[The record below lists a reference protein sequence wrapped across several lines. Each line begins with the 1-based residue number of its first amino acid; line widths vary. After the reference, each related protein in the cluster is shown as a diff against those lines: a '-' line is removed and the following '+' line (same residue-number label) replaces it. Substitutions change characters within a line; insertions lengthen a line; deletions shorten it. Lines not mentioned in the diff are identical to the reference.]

1 MKHTT
6 LMRHTDLIVTL
17 CQEEICKNG
26 ESLWNNLLEDYVV
39 NDKFKGGR
47 YYSNLQTIVTSF
59 SSKLDKDQIDAIWR
73 GTDTCL
79 DFALEFLGPANYDS
93 YEGNKLKDII
103 SESIEG
109 VYTDIMCGVENE
121 EHK

>member
-1 MKHTT
+1 MKHTS
-6 LMRHTDLIVTL
+6 LMRHTDLIVEL
-17 CQEEICKNG
+17 CQKEICKNG
-26 ESLWNNLLEDYVV
+26 KSLWGNLLEEYIV
-39 NDKFKGGR
+39 NNRFKGGR

-59 SSKLDKDQIDAIWR
+59 SSRLDKDQIETIWR

-79 DFALEFLGPANYDS
+79 DFALEFLGPANYDQ

-109 VYTDIMCGVENE
+109 VYTDIVCSV
-121 EHK
+121 